1 MDTLPRLNAARLSRR
16 LKTRAAPRL
25 QGLHDNGL
33 KWSPAPPGPSMVDN
47 RGPGN
52 GRGHRFRMSK
62 QQCQCPMTRRQNPL
76 IGLTTYGR
84 GADNR
89 YTLPA
94 DYIDAV
100 RRAGGVPVLIAPGEP
115 HLEGI
120 LDMIDALIL
129 SGGGD
134 IDPGRYNGKRHET
147 NYAIDQERDTLELE
161 LGRRVIDSGMPTL
174 GICRGAQILN
184 VVQGGKLIEHIPD
197 EFGDKCL
204 HRAPPREPV
213 THGVKLKPGSR
224 LQKILGRGD
233 FDAMSWHHQALRGAA
248 DGFVAVAHAPDGTI
262 EAIEMPDH
270 PWLIAVQWHPE
281 LSAASDPTQQKL
293 FDAIVEAARKTR

>member
-1 MDTLPRLNAARLSRR
+1 MNFRPETIAAM
-16 LKTRAAPRL
+16 P
-25 QGLHDNGL
+25 
-33 KWSPAPPGPSMVDN
+33 
-47 RGPGN
+47 
-52 GRGHRFRMSK
+52 
-62 QQCQCPMTRRQNPL
+62 RRQNPL

-100 RRAGGVPVLIAPGEP
+100 RRAGGVPLLIAPGEP
-115 HLEGI
+115 RVEAI
-120 LDMIDALIL
+120 LDVIDALVL

-134 IDPGRYNGKRHET
+134 IDPSRYDGKRHET
-147 NYAIDQERDTLELE
+147 NYSIDQERDTLELE
-161 LGRRVIDSGMPTL
+161 LARRVIDTGMPTL

-197 EFGDKCL
+197 EVGVKVL

-213 THGVKLKPGSR
+213 THGVKLKTGSR
-224 LQKILGRGD
+224 LAKILGRD
-233 FDAMSWHHQALRGAA
+233 QFDATSWHHQALRGAA
-248 DGFVAVAHAPDGTI
+248 AGFDAVAHAPDGTI
-262 EAIEMPDH
+262 EAIEMPSH

-281 LSAASDPTQQKL
+281 LSAASDPLQQKL
-293 FDAIVEAARKTR
+293 FDALVEAARK

>member
-1 MDTLPRLNAARLSRR
+1 MNI
-16 LKTRAAPRL
+16 
-25 QGLHDNGL
+25 
-33 KWSPAPPGPSMVDN
+33 SPESIASM
-47 RGPGN
+47 P
-52 GRGHRFRMSK
+52 
-62 QQCQCPMTRRQNPL
+62 RRQNPL

-94 DYIDAV
+94 EYLDAV

-115 HLEGI
+115 HWEAI
-120 LDMIDALIL
+120 LDVVDALIL

-134 IDPGRYNGKRHET
+134 IDPARYNGKRHET
-147 NYAIDQERDTLELE
+147 NYAIDQERDALELE
-161 LGRRVIDSGMPTL
+161 LARRVIASGMPTF

-197 EFGDKCL
+197 EVGEKVL

-213 THGVKLKPGSR
+213 MHSVKIKPGSR
-224 LQKILGRGD
+224 LAQILERD
-233 FDAMSWHHQALRGAA
+233 QFDATSWHHQALRGAA
-248 DGFVAVAHAPDGTI
+248 AGFDAVAYAPDGTI
-262 EAIEMPDH
+262 EAIEMPGH

-281 LSAASDPTQQKL
+281 LSAASDPLQQKL
-293 FDAIVEAARKTR
+293 FDALVEEARRK

>member
-1 MDTLPRLNAARLSRR
+1 MNINPTPFADMP
-16 LKTRAAPRL
+16 
-25 QGLHDNGL
+25 
-33 KWSPAPPGPSMVDN
+33 
-47 RGPGN
+47 
-52 GRGHRFRMSK
+52 
-62 QQCQCPMTRRQNPL
+62 RRQNPL

-94 DYIDAV
+94 EYLDAV

-115 HLEGI
+115 RLEAI
-120 LDMIDALIL
+120 LEVVDALIL

-134 IDPGRYNGKRHET
+134 IDPSHYNGKRHET

-161 LGRRVIDSGMPTL
+161 LGRRVISSGLPTL

-197 EFGDKCL
+197 EVGEKVL

-213 THGVKLKPGSR
+213 AHGIKLKPGSR
-224 LQKILGRGD
+224 LAKIFGRD
-233 FDAMSWHHQALRGAA
+233 QFDVTSWHHQALRGAA
-248 DGFVAVAHAPDGTI
+248 AGFEAVAHAPDGTI
-262 EAIEMPDH
+262 EGIEMPRH
-270 PWLIAVQWHPE
+270 RWLMAVQWHPE
-281 LSAASDPTQQKL
+281 LNAASDPLQQKL
-293 FDAIVEAARKTR
+293 FDAIVEEARK

>member
-1 MDTLPRLNAARLSRR
+1 MPR
-16 LKTRAAPRL
+16 
-25 QGLHDNGL
+25 
-33 KWSPAPPGPSMVDN
+33 
-47 RGPGN
+47 
-52 GRGHRFRMSK
+52 HR
-62 QQCQCPMTRRQNPL
+62 NPL

-94 DYIDAV
+94 DYLDAV

-115 HLEGI
+115 HLESI
-120 LDMIDALIL
+120 LDVVDALIL

-161 LGRRVIDSGMPTL
+161 LGRRAIASGMPTL

-184 VVQGGKLIEHIPD
+184 VAQGGRLIEHIPD
-197 EFGDKCL
+197 EVGEKVL

-213 THGVKLKPGSR
+213 MHSVRLKPGSTAGKYPR
-224 LQKILGRGD
+224 ARRIRRNFL
-233 FDAMSWHHQALRGAA
+233 ASPGAA
-248 DGFVAVAHAPDGTI
+248 WRGGR
-262 EAIEMPDH
+262 
-270 PWLIAVQWHPE
+270 L
-281 LSAASDPTQQKL
+281 
-293 FDAIVEAARKTR
+293 

>member
-1 MDTLPRLNAARLSRR
+1 MNFHLETIAAM
-16 LKTRAAPRL
+16 P
-25 QGLHDNGL
+25 
-33 KWSPAPPGPSMVDN
+33 
-47 RGPGN
+47 
-52 GRGHRFRMSK
+52 
-62 QQCQCPMTRRQNPL
+62 RRQNPL

-100 RRAGGVPVLIAPGEP
+100 RRAGGVPLLIAPGESRV
-115 HLEGI
+115 EAI
-120 LDMIDALIL
+120 LDVIDALVL

-134 IDPGRYNGKRHET
+134 IDPSRYDGKRHDT
-147 NYAIDQERDTLELE
+147 NYSIDQERDTLELE
-161 LGRRVIDSGMPTL
+161 LARRVIDSSIPTL

-197 EFGDKCL
+197 EVGVKVL

-213 THGVKLKPGSR
+213 THGVKLKTGSR
-224 LQKILGRGD
+224 LAKILGRD
-233 FDAMSWHHQALRGAA
+233 QFDATSWHHQALRGAA
-248 DGFVAVAHAPDGTI
+248 AGFDAVAHAPDGTI
-262 EAIEMPDH
+262 EAIEMPSH

-281 LSAASDPTQQKL
+281 LSAASDPLQQKL
-293 FDAIVEAARKTR
+293 FDALVEAARK

>member
-1 MDTLPRLNAARLSRR
+1 
-16 LKTRAAPRL
+16 
-25 QGLHDNGL
+25 
-33 KWSPAPPGPSMVDN
+33 
-47 RGPGN
+47 
-52 GRGHRFRMSK
+52 
-62 QQCQCPMTRRQNPL
+62 MTRRQNPL

-248 DGFVAVAHAPDGTI
+248 DGFVAVAHAPDGTF